1 MLLSFTTSFEYNYD
15 VNENKY
21 WFSTDPQPVFDGIL
35 SIYHLV
41 LASKY

>member
-21 WFSTDPQPVFDGIL
+21 WLDAQPVFDGIL